1 MNIKLNGKKF
11 TVDEKLSL
19 INFLKNNNIDQ
30 KNIVI
35 EINKIIIT
43 KSVWGEYRFNENDK
57 IEIITAVGGG

>member
-19 INFLKNNNIDQ
+19 INFLKNNNIDE

-35 EINKIIIT
+35 EINKKIIT
-43 KSVWGEYRFNENDK
+43 KSLWKEYRLNDNDK

>member
-11 TVDEKLSL
+11 TIDDELSL
-19 INFLKNNNIDQ
+19 INFLKNNNISE

-35 EINKIIIT
+35 EINKKIIT
-43 KSVWGEYRFNENDK
+43 KSLWEKYRLNNNDK

>member
-19 INFLKNNNIDQ
+19 IDFLKNNNIDE

-35 EINKIIIT
+35 EINKKIIT
-43 KSVWGEYRFNENDK
+43 KSLWKEYRLNDNDK

>member
-35 EINKIIIT
+35 EMAIIY
-43 KSVWGEYRFNENDK
+43 SNVMLYY
-57 IEIITAVGGG
+57 

>member
-1 MNIKLNGKKF
+1 MNIKLNGEKF

-19 INFLKNNNIDQ
+19 INFLKNNNIDE

-35 EINKIIIT
+35 EINKKIIT
-43 KSVWGEYRFNENDK
+43 KSLWKEYRLNDNDK

>member
-35 EINKIIIT
+35 EINKRIIT
-43 KSVWGEYRFNENDK
+43 KNLWGEYRFNENDK

>member
-30 KNIVI
+30 KNIVV
-35 EINKIIIT
+35 EINKRIIT
-43 KSVWGEYRFNENDK
+43 KSLWGEYRFNENDK
-57 IEIITAVGGG
+57 IEVITAVGGG

>member
-35 EINKIIIT
+35 EINKRIIT
-43 KSVWGEYRFNENDK
+43 KSLWGEYRFN
-57 IEIITAVGGG
+57 

>member
-1 MNIKLNGKKF
+1 MNIKLNGEKF

-19 INFLKNNNIDQ
+19 IDFLKNNNIDE

-35 EINKIIIT
+35 EINKKIIT
-43 KSVWGEYRFNENDK
+43 KSLWKEYRLYDNDK